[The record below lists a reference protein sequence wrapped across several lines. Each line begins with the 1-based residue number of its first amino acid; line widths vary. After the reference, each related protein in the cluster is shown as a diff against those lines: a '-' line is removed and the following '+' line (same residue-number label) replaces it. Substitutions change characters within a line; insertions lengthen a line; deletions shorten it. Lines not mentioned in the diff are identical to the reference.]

1 LSSEAARSR
10 LILALDVGGDVE
22 GALSWV
28 GRLKGRVGMFKVG
41 KEAFT
46 SFGPEIVR
54 GVQERGG
61 KVFLD
66 LKFHDIPNTV
76 AAAAE
81 AAAALAIALTFYGG
95 YATIDVDHGDRLKG

>member
-1 LSSEAARSR
+1 LPCRKNDWRSKITLSLSARKRRLSSEAARSR

-46 SFGPEIVR
+46 SFAR
-54 GVQERGG
+54 R
-61 KVFLD
+61 
-66 LKFHDIPNTV
+66 
-76 AAAAE
+76 
-81 AAAALAIALTFYGG
+81 
-95 YATIDVDHGDRLKG
+95 